1 MACLCG
7 FILVRNDHFLFAQN
21 GVVMGFLL
29 CQNLKTTFG
38 HIIKNYLLP
47 HYKLPKS
54 ER

>member
-29 CQNLKTTFG
+29 CQNLKLGFAPPKTRDL
-38 HIIKNYLLP
+38 K
-47 HYKLPKS
+47 KLVNQN
-54 ER
+54 